1 MSPNFAIVHEWFLD
15 YMGSEKC
22 VESFTNLY
30 PDADIFALIDFLN
43 ESDRKKILKGK
54 KATTTFIQKMP
65 RAKKSHRSYL
75 PFYPIAIEQLDI
87 SDADIVLSS
96 SHSVAKGVLTNSKQL
111 HICYCHTPMRYA
123 WDLYHQYINA
133 SGLQRGI
140 KGKIAKYF
148 LHKIR
153 IWDYISSQRVDHFI
167 ANSKY
172 IARRIEKNYGR
183 RADVIYPP
191 VDVDKFTVKESKD
204 DYYLVVARFVPYKK
218 VDVAVKAFS
227 KMPDKKL
234 IVVGSGPDKVK
245 LKEVAAQNVEFLGYQ
260 SDEELV
266 NLMQRAKAF
275 IYPAEEDFGITI
287 VEAQAAGTPV
297 ISYGIGGASETV
309 VDGKTGILF
318 TEQTV
323 SSLTSAIERFDK
335 DFETD
340 SNLIREHSLKFSRSR
355 FEKEIKSFVDQKYS
369 EFKSAD

>member
-123 WDLYHQYINA
+123 WDLYHQYINE

-140 KGKIAKYF
+140 KGNIAKYF

-191 VDVDKFTVKESKD
+191 VDVDKFTIKESKD